1 MDAGEKFRGL
11 LRSLEAQYDEDI
23 HSIRCGRRA
32 LGRKS
37 TRNLDK
43 FQDEESAQ
51 FTPTEQRRQ
60 SSFSDL
66 QEPKPAV
73 PAVPAVPKPVPAI
86 AAPGSL
92 PDHSPEPA
100 RGRARR
106 PATEVAAIADESV
119 SLPGLRA
126 QNHMNHSHK
135 FSQPR
140 PTDIDSDAFRPSLS
154 TVVPSP
160 SGTSMRASA
169 ATHPSRL
176 RFSEAS
182 PERHEEIKSAW
193 RAKALPEDRER
204 ERSPRS
210 SRRSSQSSAEEARH
224 AFPQSSARRTMFFD
238 KSPEEMEA
246 MFQEALNNE
255 AEKEEEL
262 HVGGED
268 AETTG
273 CRGLMHM
280 RQVVETDIFEM
291 FISCLILGN
300 VIVMAAA
307 VQYRGL
313 DIGFAIEYPGSTAR
327 ADDLWPG
334 AANVLNILDVF
345 FTLVFF
351 LELLLRLTVYRLAFF
366 KLALNWLDFTV
377 VLFSFME
384 LLAASIPGSSTVL
397 RLVRLAKLARGLRVV
412 RMARVMDS
420 LHLLLKSIG
429 ASVSMLLWS
438 MLLLAVIQCTA
449 GMFVGYLVMDFLER
463 EGTSEDVRR
472 QIYRYYGT
480 FTYTI
485 LTMFEVIFANWPI
498 PCRLLVDHVDEWFSL
513 FFIIYRCVVG
523 FCVLNVIGAVFVQQ
537 TMKVAADDH
546 ELFMQQQTRNAEA
559 YARKIKDVFTKL
571 DASGEGVI
579 FMDEFVEI
587 LNTPTMSHFMTKL
600 ELESTDLLSLFKL
613 IDVDDTGHVS
623 LEDFMAGCQRLKG
636 PAKSVDLALLLAHTA
651 RLNCKVDNLL
661 QLSGHE
667 AEVGSVDWGYGAAG
681 QRLEQR
687 FAHTLS
693 FRQSVEFDAAMPVGS
708 IHSTESKEKVASPRA
723 FGFIS

>member
-23 HSIRCGRRA
+23 HLIRCGRRA
-32 LGRKS
+32 LNRKS
-37 TRNLDK
+37 PKNLDK
-43 FQDEESAQ
+43 SQDEESAQ
-51 FTPTEQRRQ
+51 LTPLALPPMATPATARLPQELPRQ
-60 SSFSDL
+60 SSFTDF
-66 QEPKPAV
+66 QEPAE
-73 PAVPAVPKPVPAI
+73 AQ
-86 AAPGSL
+86 AP
-92 PDHSPEPA
+92 

-106 PATEVAAIADESV
+106 PATEVVASAIADREV
-119 SLPGLRA
+119 SPPRMRA
-126 QNHMNHSHK
+126 QSHMNHMNK
-135 FSQPR
+135 LSQPR
-140 PTDIDSDAFRPSLS
+140 PTDLDSDAFRPSLS
-154 TVVPSP
+154 TVVPS
-160 SGTSMRASA
+160 SSVATMRASA
-169 ATHPSRL
+169 ATRPSRL

-182 PERHEEIKSAW
+182 PERYEEIKPAW
-193 RAKALPEDRER
+193 RAKAVVEDRS

-210 SRRSSQSSAEEARH
+210 SLRSSQSSAEAARH

-246 MFQEALNNE
+246 MFQEALNDE
-255 AEKEEEL
+255 AEKEEDM
-262 HVGGED
+262 HVRGED
-268 AETTG
+268 PETAR
-273 CRGLMHM
+273 CRLLTHL
-280 RQVVETDIFEM
+280 RAVIETDIFEM
-291 FISCLILGN
+291 LISCLILGN
-300 VIVMAAA
+300 VVVMAAA
-307 VQYRGL
+307 VQYRGF
-313 DIGFAIEYPGSTAR
+313 DIGFALEYPGSTSR

-334 AANVLNILDVF
+334 AANVLHVLDVF
-345 FTLVFF
+345 FTLIFF

-412 RMARVMDS
+412 RMARIMDS

-429 ASVSMLLWS
+429 ASFSMLLWS

-463 EGTSEDVRR
+463 ASGTVPEDVRR

-571 DASGEGVI
+571 DTSGEGVI

-661 QLSGHE
+661 QLSGQE

-693 FRQSVEFDAAMPVGS
+693 FRQMGSMEFDPSMPVGS
-708 IHSTESKEKVASPRA
+708 IHSTESREKVASPRA